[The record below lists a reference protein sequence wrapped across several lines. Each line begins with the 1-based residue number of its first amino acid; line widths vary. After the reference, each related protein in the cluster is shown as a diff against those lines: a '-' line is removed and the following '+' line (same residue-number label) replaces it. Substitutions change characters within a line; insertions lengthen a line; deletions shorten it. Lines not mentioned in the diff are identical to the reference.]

1 MAPKPRTM
9 TARSGANGQAIAF
22 INARMV
28 DPEGRYDGP
37 GSVVVQGG
45 VIADV
50 VRKPG
55 LGELSADIRVI
66 DCNGAMLAPGLIDIR
81 VKTGE
86 PGAEQKETL
95 KSACRAA
102 AAGGVTSIVI
112 QPDTDPAVD
121 DPATVDFILRRA
133 RDIELVHVYCAGAAT
148 QSLGGERMAE
158 IGLMLEAGAR
168 YLTDVD
174 RVIADSKVMQR
185 VLTYAKGFGALV
197 AHRPADPYLSAGTV
211 ATGGEF
217 ASRMGL
223 AGAPVVAERI
233 MLERDLALA
242 EITGARLLVDQI
254 TCADALESLERGKKK
269 GVQVTASAS
278 INHLSFNELDIG
290 DYRTFYRLDPPLR
303 CEDDRQA
310 LIDAISSGLVEVVT
324 SAHAP
329 APAEDKRLPFAEA
342 VPGAVGLETLLAGL
356 LSLHH
361 EDRVALVDLMRTVTY
376 APATLLGLPGGR
388 LSPGAPADL
397 VLCDLDAPFALD
409 ADKLI
414 SKSKN
419 SPFDGRRL
427 QGQVLLTMAGG
438 RIVHQAEE

>member
-1 MAPKPRTM
+1 MMAAPPKKP
-9 TARSGANGQAIAF
+9 QPVAF
-22 INARMV
+22 INARLI
-28 DPEGRYDGP
+28 DPETRYDGP
-37 GSVVVQGG
+37 GSLVVQGG

-50 VRKPG
+50 VKKPS
-55 LGELSADIRVI
+55 LGKLSDDVRVI
-66 DCNGAMLAPGLIDIR
+66 DCNGAMLAPGLVDIR

-148 QSLGGERMAE
+148 QKLGGERMAE

-168 YLTDVD
+168 YVTDVD
-174 RVIADSKVMQR
+174 RPIVDSKVMRR
-185 VLTYAKGFGALV
+185 VLSYAKGFGALV
-197 AHRPADPYLSAGTV
+197 SHRPADPYLSAGAV
-211 ATGGEF
+211 ATEGEF

-223 AGAPVVAERI
+223 SGAPVVAERI

-254 TCADALESLERGKKK
+254 TCADALESLERGRRK
-269 GVQVTASAS
+269 GVRVAASAS
-278 INHLSFNELDIG
+278 INHLTFNELDIG
-290 DYRTFYRLDPPLR
+290 DYRTFCRLDPPLR
-303 CEDDRQA
+303 SEDDRQA
-310 LIDAISSGLVEVVT
+310 LIDALSSGLVEIVT

-329 APAEDKRLPFAEA
+329 APAEDKRLPFDEA
-342 VPGAVGLETLLAGL
+342 TPGAVGLETLLAGL
-356 LSLHH
+356 ISLHH
-361 EDRVALVDLMRTVTY
+361 DGRVALADLIRAATY
-376 APATLLGLPGGR
+376 APAQLLGLPGGR
-388 LSPGAPADL
+388 ISPGAPADL
-397 VLCDLDAPFALD
+397 VLCDLDAPFVLD
-409 ADKLI
+409 ADALI

-427 QGQVLLTMAGG
+427 QGLVLLTMAGG
-438 RIVHQAEE
+438 RVVHKVEE